1 MFRERIKHR
10 MISGKFAVG
19 LVVFALFVSE
29 AYTFPGNFTGN
40 CTWIPLTDR
49 LGVWDATSVTR
60 AECNVGVWV
69 VLQLSHAQLPRLNV
83 CLAPAN
89 LCQAGPGKCDYC
101 RPAVPH
107 HGLRCSECLSD
118 NECIQ
123 KHKPKSPGA
132 NFRKFCFPKM
142 GVCDGECGSSGGNG
156 YCQKTY
162 GGKKNLCIDIGDSG
176 GWCYQ
181 CDGFSKPGRLDKDNC
196 DKGGTTIKHSKT
208 PFCLD
213 YSCASCDQLFNATGK
228 CPSVGTDYG
237 QVCVKYDNYC
247 FDFDAAPCTAFTSH
261 FCPIARHKR
270 VGGACKWNKNNQC
283 VDA

>member
-1 MFRERIKHR
+1 

-40 CTWIPLTDR
+40 CTWIPFDR
-49 LGVWDATSVTR
+49 PPWCMGYYKCDSCGVQCGCAGGSTI
-60 AECNVGVWV
+60 EPC
-69 VLQLSHAQLPRLNV
+69 P
-83 CLAPAN
+83 APTTKCMSGPGPTCAK
-89 LCQAGPGKCDYC
+89 AGPGKCDYC

-107 HGLRCSECLSD
+107 HTDYGCSECLSD
-118 NECIQ
+118 HECQ
-123 KHKPKSPGA
+123 QNHHPKSPGA
-132 NFRKFCFPKM
+132 NYRKFCFPKT
-142 GVCDGECGSSGGNG
+142 GLCDGECGVGGNG
-156 YCQKTY
+156 YCKKTY
-162 GGKKNLCIDIGDSG
+162 GGKKNLCIDADDTG

-181 CDGFSKPGRLDKDNC
+181 CDGFGSKPGKLDKDVC
-196 DKGGTTIKHSKT
+196 DKGGTAIKHSKT

-228 CPSVGTDYG
+228 CPSIGNDYG

-261 FCPIARHKR
+261 FCPTARHKR
-270 VGGACKWNKNNQC
+270 VGGACKRNKNNQC